1 MSYHGSNSWMI
12 DSNLM
17 TANSLDANPTTH
29 ARDSTTNTI
38 KDLEPALAKN
48 PPEETDLPEVDD
60 TPEADM
66 VAFKMGSGFPRGREG
81 NGETLLFFTKKKVSG
96 SFWFRR
102 KCKEDSSLVVLC
114 QIKLIRPSV
123 CP

>member
-81 NGETLLFFTKKKVSG
+81 NGETLLFLQKKSFRLLLVSPKMQRG
-96 SFWFRR
+96 FL
-102 KCKEDSSLVVLC
+102 SSCAV
-114 QIKLIRPSV
+114 SD
-123 CP
+123 